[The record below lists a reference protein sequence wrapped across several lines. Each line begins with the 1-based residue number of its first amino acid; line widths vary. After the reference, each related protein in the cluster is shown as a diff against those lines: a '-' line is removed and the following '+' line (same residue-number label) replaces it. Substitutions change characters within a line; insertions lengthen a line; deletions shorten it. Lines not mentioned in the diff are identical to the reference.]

1 MLRVLT
7 TITIFAL
14 MCAPIVWAQDIPVM
28 PRAPDIAARSYIL
41 MDADTQMIL
50 VEFNSDE
57 PMPPASLTKIMTH
70 YVATKE
76 IDTGRL
82 LEEEL
87 VTVSVNA
94 WQTEGSKMFIREG
107 TSVKVGDL
115 LKGIVIQ
122 SGNDASIAIAEHIA
136 GSEDAFADMMN
147 AYAEY
152 LGLSNS
158 SYVNATGLPD
168 EQHYS
173 SARDMA
179 LLSRALIN
187 EHPDQY
193 RLYAEL
199 DFTYNG
205 IQQSNRNRLLR
216 LDQTVDGIKTGYTKE
231 AGFCLAVSSV
241 RNGMRLISV
250 VMGTDSEEVRTRE
263 TRKLLSYGFRNFE
276 TRKIHS
282 TDDSFD
288 PVRVYYGVT
297 DQLSLGI
304 GEDLVL
310 TIPRGRYTDLKAV
323 RDLPKRVE
331 APIKKGENVGRLRVL
346 LDDSEITALP
356 LLALEDVREAG
367 FFSKMKDAM
376 LSFFESDNE

>member
-1 MLRVLT
+1 MRVLT
-7 TITIFAL
+7 TITTSAL
-14 MCAPIVWAQDIPVM
+14 MCASIVWAQDIPVM

-41 MDADTQMIL
+41 MDADTQTIL
-50 VEFNSDE
+50 MEFNSDE
-57 PMPPASLTKIMTH
+57 SIPPASLTKIMTH

-76 IDTGRL
+76 IDAGRL
-82 LEEEL
+82 LEEDL
-87 VTVSVNA
+87 VKVSVNA

-122 SGNDASIAIAEHIA
+122 SGNDASVAIAEHIA

-147 AYAEY
+147 AYAER

-158 SYVNATGLPD
+158 SYMNSTGLPD

-216 LDQTVDGIKTGYTKE
+216 LDRTVDGIKTGYTKE
-231 AGFCLAVSSV
+231 AGFCLAASSV
-241 RNGMRLISV
+241 RNGMRLVSV

-263 TRKLLSYGFRNFE
+263 TRKLISYGFRNFE
-276 TRKIHS
+276 TRKIYS

-297 DQLSLGI
+297 NQLSLGI
-304 GEDLVL
+304 GQDLVL

-323 RDLPKRVE
+323 RDLPNRVE

-346 LDDSEITALP
+346 LDESEITALP